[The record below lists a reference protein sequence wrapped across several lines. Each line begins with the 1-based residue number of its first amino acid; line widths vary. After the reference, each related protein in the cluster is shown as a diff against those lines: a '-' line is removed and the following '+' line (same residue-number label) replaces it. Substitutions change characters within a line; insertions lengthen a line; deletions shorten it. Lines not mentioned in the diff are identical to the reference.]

1 MNKFLPYI
9 SVILAMLF
17 WSVSGIAIKHALV
30 ALPPFTMIV
39 MRFTLAVLLM
49 LIIGLICRKST
60 SLRLQKIEKKDI
72 PLFLIAGFFQPFL
85 YYLLET
91 YSYNALS
98 SPTIAEALLSTSPLL
113 SPIFAAILLREKVT
127 RNNILGIIISTVG
140 MLLLVL
146 VGSSNFALG
155 NPWGIL
161 LAFGAVSTAVL
172 YTVILRRIP
181 QTYSNLSIVFWV
193 QLISLA
199 LFYPVWGITEGS
211 TALQQLAAQL
221 PITTIH
227 SDLAI
232 ALGCVAYLAVFASVI
247 AFVLFC
253 YTVRQIGVTQTN
265 VFNNVRPVFTAL
277 WMLLFFG
284 EQLPV
289 GKWLGILLIILG
301 LYMCQKIEK
310 VDKY

>member
-1 MNKFLPYI
+1 MNKLLPYI
-9 SVILAMLF
+9 SVVLAMLF

-113 SPIFAAILLREKVT
+113 SPIFAAMLLREKVT

-199 LFYPVWGITEGS
+199 LFYPVWGITEGA

-301 LYMCQKIEK
+301 LYVCQKIEK

>member
-1 MNKFLPYI
+1 MNKLLPYI
-9 SVILAMLF
+9 SVVLAMLF

-49 LIIGLICRKST
+49 LVIGLICRKSA

-199 LFYPVWGITEGS
+199 LFYPVWGITEGA

-301 LYMCQKIEK
+301 LYVCQKIEK

>member
-1 MNKFLPYI
+1 M
-9 SVILAMLF
+9 
-17 WSVSGIAIKHALV
+17 
-30 ALPPFTMIV
+30 
-39 MRFTLAVLLM
+39 
-49 LIIGLICRKST
+49 
-60 SLRLQKIEKKDI
+60 
-72 PLFLIAGFFQPFL
+72 
-85 YYLLET
+85 
-91 YSYNALS
+91 
-98 SPTIAEALLSTSPLL
+98 
-113 SPIFAAILLREKVT
+113 T

-199 LFYPVWGITEGS
+199 LCYPVWGITEGA

-301 LYMCQKIEK
+301 LYVCQKIEK